1 MYIEAVPNRGSP
13 PAVLLRE
20 SFRENGRVRKRTLA
34 NLSDWPAPLVEGFR
48 TLLKGG
54 VAVAAEGI
62 RIRRALPHGHAAA
75 VLGTIRA
82 IGLDRLLGKPIDKRL
97 VPLAIALIASRLISP
112 ASKLATA
119 RDLAA
124 DTAGSSLG
132 RLLELGAVEES
143 ELYRALDWLG
153 ARQAA
158 IETALARRHLK
169 DGALVLYDVSS
180 SWLEGRC
187 CELARFGYSRDG
199 KKGKLQIVYGL
210 LCAADG
216 CPVAVEVFEGNT
228 ADPMTLSTQIDKLKE
243 RFGLSRV
250 VLVVGLQPT
259 GLTRGD
265 RGMIT
270 SARIRDELKPAGLDW
285 ITALR
290 APQIRALLDTGA
302 FQLSLFDERDLAEI
316 TAPEFPGERLVVCKN
331 PLLAEER
338 ARKREDLLQATEAA
352 LAKLADQ
359 IARGTGP
366 KGTDRIARAIG
377 RIENRYKLA
386 KLFDIT
392 VGEYGFTFARSPV
405 RIAEEA
411 RLDGFYVIRTS
422 VADKTLA
429 AESVVGAYK
438 SLARVERAFRSLKTV
453 DLHLRP
459 IHHWL
464 ASRVRAHVFLC
475 MLACHVEW
483 HMRECLKPM
492 LFDDDDPAGAA
503 RERASIVAPAQSSPA
518 ALRKRSSK
526 LTANGG
532 PVHSFHSLL
541 RDLATCTI
549 NAVTTTLNQA
559 YSFTLVATPTPIQAQ
574 AFTLL
579 SVDPTKL

>member
-13 PAVLLRE
+13 PAILLRQ
-20 SFRENGRVRKRTLA
+20 SLRENGRVRKRTLA
-34 NLSDWPAPLVEGFR
+34 NLSDWPITLVEGFR

-54 VAVAAEGI
+54 VAVAEEGI
-62 RIRRALPHGHAAA
+62 RIRRSLPHGHAAA

-82 IGLDRLLGKPIDKRL
+82 IGLDRLLGRPTDKRL
-97 VPLAIALIASRLISP
+97 APLAIALIASRLVSP

-124 DTAGSSLG
+124 DTACSSLG
-132 RLLELGAVEES
+132 RLLQLGAVDEV

-153 ARQAA
+153 ERQAA
-158 IETALARRHLK
+158 IETVLARRHLK
-169 DGALVLYDVSS
+169 DGALVLYDISS

-216 CPVAVEVFEGNT
+216 CPVAVFEGNT
-228 ADPMTLSTQIDKLKE
+228 ADPTTLATQIDKLKQ

-250 VLVVGLQPT
+250 VLV
-259 GLTRGD
+259 GD

-270 SARIRDELKPAGLDW
+270 SARIRAELAPAGLDW

-290 APQIRALLDTGA
+290 APQIRALVDAGA

-338 ARKREDLLQATEAA
+338 ARKREDLLRATEAA
-352 LAKLADQ
+352 LTKLADQ

-366 KGTDRIARAIG
+366 TGQDKIGRAVG

-392 VGEYGFTFARSPV
+392 VGEGSFTFGRNLAR
-405 RIAEEA
+405 ITDEA

-422 VADKTLA
+422 VEDKALA
-429 AESVVGAYK
+429 ADNVVGAYK

-464 ASRVRAHVFLC
+464 APRVRAHVFLC

-483 HMRECLKPM
+483 HMRERLKAM
-492 LFDDDDPAGAA
+492 LFDDDDLTVAA
-503 RERASIVAPAQSSPA
+503 RERASIVAPAQPSPA
-518 ALRKRSSK
+518 ALRKRASK

-532 PVHSFHSLL
+532 PVHSFQTLL
-541 RDLATCTI
+541 RDLATCTL
-549 NAVTTTLNQA
+549 NEMTTTLNAA

-574 AFTLL
+574 AFSLL
-579 SVDPTKL
+579 ALDPTRL

>member
-1 MYIEAVPNRGSP
+1 MYIESVPNRGSP
-13 PAVLLRE
+13 PAILLRE
-20 SFRENGRVRKRTLA
+20 SFRDNGRVGKRTLA
-34 NLSDWPAPLVEGFR
+34 NLSAWPTALVEGFR

-54 VAVAAEGI
+54 VAVAADGI

-82 IGLDRLLGKPIDKRL
+82 IGLDRLLGRPTDKRL
-97 VPLAIALIASRLISP
+97 APLAIALIASRLVSP

-124 DTAGSSLG
+124 DTACSSLG
-132 RLLELGAVEES
+132 RLLELGAVDET

-153 ARQAA
+153 ARQGA

-228 ADPMTLSTQIDKLKE
+228 ADPMTLSAQIDKLKA

-250 VLVVGLQPT
+250 VLV
-259 GLTRGD
+259 GD

-352 LAKLADQ
+352 LGKLADR
-359 IARGTGP
+359 IACGTGP
-366 KGTDRIARAIG
+366 RGQDKIARAVG

-386 KLFDIT
+386 KLFDIA
-392 VGEYGFTFARSPV
+392 VGEDGFTFARNHA
-405 RIAEEA
+405 RIAAEA

-422 VADKTLA
+422 VVDKTLA
-429 AESVVGAYK
+429 ASDVVGAYK
-438 SLARVERAFRSLKTV
+438 GLARVERAFRSLKTV
-453 DLHLRP
+453 DLHIRP

-464 ASRVRAHVFLC
+464 APRVRAHVFLC

-483 HMRECLKPM
+483 HMRERLKPM
-492 LFDDDDPAGAA
+492 LFDDDDPTAAA
-503 RERASIVAPAQSSPA
+503 RERASIVAPAQPSPA
-518 ALRKRSSK
+518 ALRKRASK
-526 LTANGG
+526 LTADGG
-532 PVHSFHSLL
+532 PVHSFQSLL
-541 RDLATCTI
+541 RDLATCTL
-549 NAVTTTLNQA
+549 NEMTTTLNEA

-574 AFTLL
+574 AFALL
-579 SVDPTKL
+579 AVDPTKL

>member
-20 SFRENGRVRKRTLA
+20 SFRENGRVGKRTLA
-34 NLSDWPAPLVEGFR
+34 NLSDWPTPLVEGFR

-119 RDLAA
+119 RELAA

-250 VLVVGLQPT
+250 VLV
-259 GLTRGD
+259 GD

-316 TAPEFPGERLVVCKN
+316 TSPEFPGERLVVCKN

-366 KGTDRIARAIG
+366 KRQDKIGRAIG

-386 KLFDIT
+386 KLFDIA
-392 VGEYGFTFARSPV
+392 VAEDGFTFGRNQAH
-405 RIAEEA
+405 IAQEA

-422 VADKTLA
+422 VEDKALA

-483 HMRECLKPM
+483 HMRGGLKPM
-492 LFDDDDPAGAA
+492 LFDDDDPTAAA

-518 ALRKRSSK
+518 ALRKRASK
-526 LTANGG
+526 LTAKGG

-541 RDLATCTI
+541 RDLATCTL
-549 NAVTTTLNQA
+549 NEMTTTLNHA

-579 SVDPTKL
+579 DVDPTKL

>member
-13 PAVLLRE
+13 PAILLRQ

-34 NLSDWPAPLVEGFR
+34 NLSDWPTPLVEGFR

-54 VAVAAEGI
+54 VAIAAEGI
-62 RIRRALPHGHAAA
+62 RIRRAMPHGHAAA

-82 IGLDRLLGKPIDKRL
+82 IGLDRLLGKPIDQRL
-97 VPLAIALIASRLISP
+97 VTLAIALIASRLISP

-250 VLVVGLQPT
+250 VLV
-259 GLTRGD
+259 GD

-366 KGTDRIARAIG
+366 RGTDKIARAIG

-392 VGEYGFTFARSPV
+392 VGEDGFTFARSPV
-405 RIAEEA
+405 RVAREA
-411 RLDGFYVIRTS
+411 RLDGFYAIRTN
-422 VADKTLA
+422 VEDKTLA

-492 LFDDDDPAGAA
+492 LFDDDDPAAA

-518 ALRKRSSK
+518 ALRKRASK

-532 PVHSFHSLL
+532 PVHSFQSLL
-541 RDLATCTI
+541 RDLATCTL

-579 SVDPTKL
+579 DVDPTKL

>member
-20 SFRENGRVRKRTLA
+20 SFRENGRVGKRTLA
-34 NLSDWPAPLVEGFR
+34 NLSDWPTPLVEGFR

-119 RDLAA
+119 RELAA

-250 VLVVGLQPT
+250 VLV
-259 GLTRGD
+259 GD

-366 KGTDRIARAIG
+366 KRQDKIGRAIG

-386 KLFDIT
+386 KLFDIA
-392 VGEYGFTFARSPV
+392 VAEDGFTFGRNQAH
-405 RIAEEA
+405 IAQEA

-422 VADKTLA
+422 VEDKALA

-492 LFDDDDPAGAA
+492 LFDDDDPTAAA

-518 ALRKRSSK
+518 ALRKRASK

-541 RDLATCTI
+541 RDLATCTL
-549 NAVTTTLNQA
+549 NEMTTTLNHA

-579 SVDPTKL
+579 DVDPTKL

>member
-1 MYIEAVPNRGSP
+1 MYIESVPNRGSP
-13 PAVLLRE
+13 PAILLRE
-20 SFRENGRVRKRTLA
+20 SFREKGRVRKRTLA
-34 NLSDWPAPLVEGFR
+34 NLSAWPTTLVEGFR

-54 VAVAAEGI
+54 IAVAEEGV

-82 IGLDRLLGKPIDKRL
+82 IGLDRLLGRPTDKRL
-97 VPLAIALIASRLISP
+97 APLAIALIASRLVSP

-119 RDLAA
+119 RDLAT
-124 DTAGSSLG
+124 DTACSSLG
-132 RLLELGAVEES
+132 RLLGLGAVDET

-158 IETALARRHLK
+158 IETALARGHLK

-228 ADPMTLSTQIDKLKE
+228 ADPMTLSAQIDKLKA

-250 VLVVGLQPT
+250 VLV
-259 GLTRGD
+259 GD

-290 APQIRALLDTGA
+290 APQIRALLDIGA
-302 FQLSLFDERDLAEI
+302 FQLSLFDERDLAEV

-338 ARKREDLLQATEAA
+338 ARKREDLLRATEAA
-352 LAKLADQ
+352 FGKLAEQ
-359 IARGTGP
+359 LARGTGR
-366 KGTDRIARAIG
+366 KGQDKIARAVG

-386 KLFDIT
+386 KLFDIA
-392 VGEYGFTFARSPV
+392 VGEDGFTFARNPK
-405 RIAEEA
+405 RIAAEA
-411 RLDGFYVIRTS
+411 RLDGFYVIRTN
-422 VADKTLA
+422 VEDKTLA
-429 AESVVGAYK
+429 ANDVVGAYK
-438 SLARVERAFRSLKTV
+438 GLARVERAFRSLKTV
-453 DLHLRP
+453 DLHIRP

-464 ASRVRAHVFLC
+464 APRVRAHVFLC

-483 HMRECLKPM
+483 HMRERLKPM
-492 LFDDDDPAGAA
+492 LFDDDDPTAA
-503 RERASIVAPAQSSPA
+503 AHERVSIVAPAQPSPA
-518 ALRKRSSK
+518 ALRKRASK
-526 LTANGG
+526 LAADGL
-532 PVHSFHSLL
+532 PVHSFQSLL
-541 RDLATCTI
+541 RDLATCTL
-549 NAVTTTLNQA
+549 NEMTTTLNDA

-579 SVDPTKL
+579 AVDPTKL

>member
-13 PAVLLRE
+13 PAILLRE

-34 NLSDWPAPLVEGFR
+34 NLSAWPTALVEGFR

-54 VAVAAEGI
+54 VAVAADGI

-82 IGLDRLLGKPIDKRL
+82 IGLDHLLGKPADKRL
-97 VPLAIALIASRLISP
+97 APLAIALIASRLISP

-119 RDLAA
+119 RELAA
-124 DTAGSSLG
+124 DTAASSLG
-132 RLLELGAVEES
+132 RVLGRDAIDEV
-143 ELYRALDWLG
+143 ELYCALDWLG

-228 ADPMTLSTQIDKLKE
+228 ADPMTLATQIDKLKE

-250 VLVVGLQPT
+250 VLV
-259 GLTRGD
+259 GD

-290 APQIRALLDTGA
+290 APQIRALLDTSA

-316 TAPEFPGERLVVCKN
+316 TSPEFPGERLVVCKN

-352 LAKLADQ
+352 LTKLADQ
-359 IARGTGP
+359 IARGTGR
-366 KGTDRIARAIG
+366 KGQDKIARAVG

-392 VGEYGFTFARSPV
+392 VAEDGFTFARNPA
-405 RIAEEA
+405 RIAAEA

-422 VADKTLA
+422 VEDKALA
-429 AESVVGAYK
+429 ADNVVSAYK
-438 SLARVERAFRSLKTV
+438 GLARVERAFRSLKTV
-453 DLHLRP
+453 DLHIRP

-464 ASRVRAHVFLC
+464 APRVRAHVFLC

-483 HMRECLKPM
+483 HMRERLKPM
-492 LFDDDDPAGAA
+492 LFDDDDPIAAA
-503 RERASIVAPAQSSPA
+503 RERPSIVAPAQPSPA
-518 ALRKRSSK
+518 ALRKRASK
-526 LTANGG
+526 VTVNGG

-541 RDLATCTI
+541 RDLATCTL
-549 NAVTTTLNQA
+549 NEMTTTLNQA

-574 AFTLL
+574 AFSLL
-579 SVDPTKL
+579 AVDPTRL

>member
-1 MYIEAVPNRGSP
+1 MYIESVPNRGSP
-13 PAVLLRE
+13 PAILLRE
-20 SFRENGRVRKRTLA
+20 SFRDQGRVRKRTLA
-34 NLSDWPAPLVEGFR
+34 NLSAWPSALVEGFR

-54 VAVAAEGI
+54 VAVAVDCI

-75 VLGTIRA
+75 VLGTMRA
-82 IGLDRLLGKPIDKRL
+82 IGLDRLLGRPTDKRL
-97 VPLAIALIASRLISP
+97 RSVAIALIASRLVSP

-124 DTAGSSLG
+124 DTACSSLG
-132 RLLELGAVEES
+132 RLLGLGAVDET

-153 ARQAA
+153 ARQGA

-187 CELARFGYSRDG
+187 CEVARFGYSRDG

-228 ADPMTLSTQIDKLKE
+228 ADPMTLSAQIDKLKE

-250 VLVVGLQPT
+250 VLV
-259 GLTRGD
+259 GD

-302 FQLSLFDERDLAEI
+302 FQLSLFDQRDLAEI

-331 PLLAEER
+331 PLLADER

-352 LAKLADQ
+352 FSKLADR
-359 IARGTGP
+359 IVCGSGPRGQD
-366 KGTDRIARAIG
+366 KIARAVG

-386 KLFDIT
+386 KLFDIA
-392 VGEYGFTFARSPV
+392 VAADGFTFARNPD
-405 RIAEEA
+405 RIAAEA
-411 RLDGFYVIRTS
+411 RLDGFYVIRTN
-422 VADKTLA
+422 VEDKTLA
-429 AESVVGAYK
+429 ANDVVGAYK
-438 SLARVERAFRSLKTV
+438 GLARVERAFRSLKTV
-453 DLHLRP
+453 DLHIRP
-459 IHHWL
+459 IYHWL
-464 ASRVRAHVFLC
+464 APRVRAHVFLC

-483 HMRECLKPM
+483 HMRERLKPM
-492 LFDDDDPAGAA
+492 LFDDDDPAAAA
-503 RERASIVAPAQSSPA
+503 RERVSIVAPAQPSPA
-518 ALRKRSSK
+518 ALRKRASK
-526 LTANGG
+526 LAADGL
-532 PVHSFHSLL
+532 PVHSFQSLL
-541 RDLATCTI
+541 RDLATCTL
-549 NAVTTTLNQA
+549 NEMTTTLNEA
-559 YSFTLVATPTPIQAQ
+559 YSFTLVATPTPLQAQ
-574 AFTLL
+574 AFALL
-579 SVDPTKL
+579 AVDPTQL

>member
-1 MYIEAVPNRGSP
+1 MYIESVPNRSSP
-13 PAVLLRE
+13 PAILLRE

-34 NLSDWPAPLVEGFR
+34 NLSDWPTTLVEGFR

-54 VAVAAEGI
+54 VAVAEEGI
-62 RIRRALPHGHAAA
+62 AIRRALPHGHAAA

-82 IGLDRLLGKPIDKRL
+82 IGLDRLLGKPTDKRL
-97 VPLAIALIASRLISP
+97 APLTIALIASRLVSP

-124 DTAGSSLG
+124 DTACSSLG
-132 RLLELGAVEES
+132 RLLQLGAVDEV

-158 IETALARRHLK
+158 IEGALARRHLK

-228 ADPMTLSTQIDKLKE
+228 ADPMTLSAQIDKLKE

-250 VLVVGLQPT
+250 VLV
-259 GLTRGD
+259 GD

-270 SARIRDELKPAGLDW
+270 NARIRDELKPAGLDW

-290 APQIRALLDTGA
+290 APQIRALLDAGA

-316 TAPEFPGERLVVCKN
+316 TAPDFPGERLVVCRN

-338 ARKREDLLQATEAA
+338 TRKREDLLQATEAA
-352 LAKLADQ
+352 LTKLADQ

-366 KGTDRIARAIG
+366 TGQDKIARAVG

-386 KLFDIT
+386 KLFDIA
-392 VGEYGFTFARSPV
+392 VAEDGFTFGRNHA
-405 RIAEEA
+405 RIADEA

-422 VADKTLA
+422 VEDKALA
-429 AESVVGAYK
+429 AENVVGAYK

-464 ASRVRAHVFLC
+464 APRVRAHVFLC

-483 HMRECLKPM
+483 HMRERLKPI
-492 LFDDDDPAGAA
+492 LFDDDDPAAAA
-503 RERASIVAPAQSSPA
+503 RERTSIVAPAQPSPA
-518 ALRKRSSK
+518 ALRKRASK

-532 PVHSFHSLL
+532 PVHSFQSLL
-541 RDLATCTI
+541 RDLATCTL
-549 NAVTTTLNQA
+549 NEMTTTLNAA

-574 AFTLL
+574 AFRLL
-579 SVDPTKL
+579 DVDPTKL

>member
-13 PAVLLRE
+13 PAILLRQ
-20 SFRENGRVRKRTLA
+20 SLRENGRVRKRTLA
-34 NLSDWPAPLVEGFR
+34 NLSDWPTPLVEGFR

-54 VAVAAEGI
+54 VAVAQEGI

-82 IGLDRLLGKPIDKRL
+82 IGLDRLLGRPTDKRL
-97 VPLAIALIASRLISP
+97 APLAIALIASRLVSP

-132 RLLELGAVEES
+132 RLLQLGAVDEV

-210 LCAADG
+210 LCAADS

-228 ADPMTLSTQIDKLKE
+228 ADPTTLATQIDKLKQ

-250 VLVVGLQPT
+250 VLV
-259 GLTRGD
+259 GD

-270 SARIRDELKPAGLDW
+270 SARIRAELAPAGLDW

-290 APQIRALLDTGA
+290 APQIRALVDSGA

-338 ARKREDLLQATEAA
+338 ARKREDLLRATEAA
-352 LAKLADQ
+352 LTKLADQ
-359 IARGTGP
+359 IARGAGPTGQD
-366 KGTDRIARAIG
+366 KIGRAVG

-392 VGEYGFTFARSPV
+392 VGEDRFTFGRNPAR
-405 RIAEEA
+405 ITEEA

-422 VADKTLA
+422 VEDKALA
-429 AESVVGAYK
+429 ADNVVGAYK

-464 ASRVRAHVFLC
+464 APRVRAHVFLC

-483 HMRECLKPM
+483 HMRERLKPM
-492 LFDDDDPAGAA
+492 LFDDDDRTAA
-503 RERASIVAPAQSSPA
+503 ACERASIVAPAQPSPA
-518 ALRKRSSK
+518 ALRKRASK

-532 PVHSFHSLL
+532 PVHSFHTLL
-541 RDLATCTI
+541 RDLATCTL
-549 NAVTTTLNQA
+549 NQMTTTLNAA

-574 AFTLL
+574 AFSLL
-579 SVDPTKL
+579 AVDPTRL

>member
-1 MYIEAVPNRGSP
+1 MYIEAVPNRSSP
-13 PAVLLRE
+13 PAILLRE

-34 NLSDWPAPLVEGFR
+34 NLSDWPSTLVEGFR

-54 VAVAAEGI
+54 VAVAEEGI
-62 RIRRALPHGHAAA
+62 AIRRALPHGHAAA

-82 IGLDRLLGKPIDKRL
+82 IGLDRLLGKPTDKRL
-97 VPLAIALIASRLISP
+97 APLTIALIASRLVSP

-124 DTAGSSLG
+124 DTACSSLG
-132 RLLELGAVEES
+132 RLLQLGAVDEV

-158 IETALARRHLK
+158 IEGALARRHLK

-187 CELARFGYSRDG
+187 CELARFGYSRDS

-228 ADPMTLSTQIDKLKE
+228 ADPMTLSAQIDKLKE

-250 VLVVGLQPT
+250 VLV
-259 GLTRGD
+259 GD

-270 SARIRDELKPAGLDW
+270 SARIRDELRPAGLDW

-290 APQIRALLDTGA
+290 APQIRALVDAGA

-316 TAPEFPGERLVVCKN
+316 TAPDFPGERLVVCRN

-338 ARKREDLLQATEAA
+338 TRKREDLLHATEAA

-366 KGTDRIARAIG
+366 TGQDKIARGVG

-386 KLFDIT
+386 KLFDIP
-392 VGEYGFTFARSPV
+392 VAEDGFTFGRNHA
-405 RIAEEA
+405 RIADEA

-422 VADKTLA
+422 VEDKALA
-429 AESVVGAYK
+429 AENVVGAYK

-464 ASRVRAHVFLC
+464 APRVRAHVFLC

-483 HMRECLKPM
+483 HMRERLKPI
-492 LFDDDDPAGAA
+492 LFDDDDPAAAA
-503 RERASIVAPAQSSPA
+503 RERTSIVAPAQPSPA
-518 ALRKRSSK
+518 ALRKRASK

-541 RDLATCTI
+541 RELATCTL
-549 NAVTTTLNQA
+549 NEMTTTLNAA

-574 AFTLL
+574 AFRLL
-579 SVDPTKL
+579 DVDPTKL

>member
-1 MYIEAVPNRGSP
+1 MYIESVPNRGSP
-13 PAVLLRE
+13 PAILLRE
-20 SFRENGRVRKRTLA
+20 SFRDQGRVRKRTLA
-34 NLSDWPAPLVEGFR
+34 NLSAWPSALVEGFR

-54 VAVAAEGI
+54 VAVAADGI

-75 VLGTIRA
+75 VLGTMRA
-82 IGLDRLLGKPIDKRL
+82 IGLDRLLGRPTDKRL
-97 VPLAIALIASRLISP
+97 RSVAIALIASRLVSP

-124 DTAGSSLG
+124 DTACSSLG
-132 RLLELGAVEES
+132 RLLGLGAVDET

-228 ADPMTLSTQIDKLKE
+228 ADPMTLSAQIDKLKE

-250 VLVVGLQPT
+250 VLV
-259 GLTRGD
+259 GD

-302 FQLSLFDERDLAEI
+302 FQLSLFDQRDLAEI

-331 PLLAEER
+331 PLLADER

-352 LAKLADQ
+352 FSKLADR
-359 IARGTGP
+359 IVCGSGPRGQD
-366 KGTDRIARAIG
+366 KIARAVG

-386 KLFDIT
+386 KLFDIA
-392 VGEYGFTFARSPV
+392 VAADGFTFARNPD
-405 RIAEEA
+405 RIAAEA
-411 RLDGFYVIRTS
+411 RLDGFYVIRTN
-422 VADKTLA
+422 VEDKTLA
-429 AESVVGAYK
+429 ANDVVGAYK
-438 SLARVERAFRSLKTV
+438 GLARVERAFRSLKTV
-453 DLHLRP
+453 DLHIRP

-464 ASRVRAHVFLC
+464 APRVRAHVFLC

-483 HMRECLKPM
+483 LMRERLKPM
-492 LFDDDDPAGAA
+492 LFDDDDPAAA
-503 RERASIVAPAQSSPA
+503 RERVSIVAPAQPSPA
-518 ALRKRSSK
+518 ALRKRASK
-526 LTANGG
+526 LAADGL
-532 PVHSFHSLL
+532 PVHSFQSLL
-541 RDLATCTI
+541 RDLATCTL
-549 NAVTTTLNQA
+549 NEMTTTLNEA
-559 YSFTLVATPTPIQAQ
+559 YSFTLVATPTPLQAQ
-574 AFTLL
+574 AFALL
-579 SVDPTKL
+579 AVDPTQL

>member
-1 MYIEAVPNRGSP
+1 MYIESVPNRGSP
-13 PAVLLRE
+13 PAILLRE
-20 SFRENGRVRKRTLA
+20 SFRDNGRVGKRTLA
-34 NLSDWPAPLVEGFR
+34 NLSAWPTALVEGFR

-54 VAVAAEGI
+54 VAVAADGI

-75 VLGTIRA
+75 VLGVIRA
-82 IGLDRLLGKPIDKRL
+82 IGLDRHLGKPSDKRL
-97 VPLAIALIASRLISP
+97 APLAIALIASRMISP

-124 DTAGSSLG
+124 DTASSSLG
-132 RLLELGAVEES
+132 RLLGLDAVDEV

-153 ARQAA
+153 ARQGA

-228 ADPMTLSTQIDKLKE
+228 ADPMTLSAQTDKLKA

-250 VLVVGLQPT
+250 VLV
-259 GLTRGD
+259 GD

-352 LAKLADQ
+352 FGKLADR
-359 IARGTGP
+359 IACGTGP
-366 KGTDRIARAIG
+366 RGQDKIARAVG

-386 KLFDIT
+386 KLFDIA
-392 VGEYGFTFARSPV
+392 VGEDGFTFARNHA
-405 RIAEEA
+405 RIAAEA

-422 VADKTLA
+422 VVDKTLA
-429 AESVVGAYK
+429 ASDVVGAYK
-438 SLARVERAFRSLKTV
+438 GLARVERAFRSLKTV
-453 DLHLRP
+453 DLHIRP

-464 ASRVRAHVFLC
+464 APRVRAHVFLC

-483 HMRECLKPM
+483 HMRERLKPM
-492 LFDDDDPAGAA
+492 LFDDDDPTAAA
-503 RERASIVAPAQSSPA
+503 RERASIVAPAQPSPA
-518 ALRKRSSK
+518 ALRKRASK
-526 LTANGG
+526 LDADGL
-532 PVHSFHSLL
+532 PVHSFQSLL
-541 RDLATCTI
+541 RDLATCTL
-549 NAVTTTLNQA
+549 NEMTTILNEA

-574 AFTLL
+574 AFALL
-579 SVDPTKL
+579 AVDPTKL

>member
-13 PAVLLRE
+13 PAILLRQ
-20 SFRENGRVRKRTLA
+20 SLRENGRVRKRTLA
-34 NLSDWPAPLVEGFR
+34 NLSDWPTPLVEGFR

-54 VAVAAEGI
+54 VAVAEEGI
-62 RIRRALPHGHAAA
+62 RIRRSLPHGHAAA

-82 IGLDRLLGKPIDKRL
+82 MGLDRLLGRPTDKRL
-97 VPLAIALIASRLISP
+97 APLAVALIASRLVSP

-124 DTAGSSLG
+124 DTACSSLG
-132 RLLELGAVEES
+132 RLLQLGAVGEV

-153 ARQAA
+153 ERQAA

-199 KKGKLQIVYGL
+199 KKGKRQIVYGL

-216 CPVAVEVFEGNT
+216 CPVAVEVFEGST
-228 ADPMTLSTQIDKLKE
+228 ADPTTLATQIDKLKQ

-250 VLVVGLQPT
+250 VLV
-259 GLTRGD
+259 GD

-270 SARIRDELKPAGLDW
+270 SARIRAELAPAGLDW

-290 APQIRALLDTGA
+290 APQIRALVDAGA
-302 FQLSLFDERDLAEI
+302 IQLSLFDERDLAEI

-338 ARKREDLLQATEAA
+338 ARKREDLLRATEAA
-352 LAKLADQ
+352 LTKLADQ

-366 KGTDRIARAIG
+366 TGQDKIGRAVG

-392 VGEYGFTFARSPV
+392 LGEDGFIFGRNPAR
-405 RIAEEA
+405 ITEEA

-422 VADKTLA
+422 LEDKALA
-429 AESVVGAYK
+429 ADNVVGAYK

-464 ASRVRAHVFLC
+464 APRVRAHVFLC

-483 HMRECLKPM
+483 HMRERLKPM
-492 LFDDDDPAGAA
+492 LFDDDDLTAAA
-503 RERASIVAPAQSSPA
+503 RERASIVAPAQPSPA
-518 ALRKRSSK
+518 ALRKRASK

-532 PVHSFHSLL
+532 PVHSFQTLL
-541 RDLATCTI
+541 RDLATCTL
-549 NAVTTTLNQA
+549 NKMTTTLNTA

-574 AFTLL
+574 AFSLL
-579 SVDPTKL
+579 AVDPTRL

>member
-1 MYIEAVPNRGSP
+1 MYIESVPNRGSP
-13 PAVLLRE
+13 PAILLRE
-20 SFRENGRVRKRTLA
+20 SFRDNGRVGKRTLA
-34 NLSDWPAPLVEGFR
+34 NLSAWPTALVEGFR

-54 VAVAAEGI
+54 VAVAADGI

-75 VLGTIRA
+75 VLGVIRA
-82 IGLDRLLGKPIDKRL
+82 IGLDRHLGKPSDKRL
-97 VPLAIALIASRLISP
+97 APLAIALIASRMISP

-124 DTAGSSLG
+124 DTASSSLG
-132 RLLELGAVEES
+132 RLLGLDAVDEV

-153 ARQAA
+153 ARQGA

-228 ADPMTLSTQIDKLKE
+228 ADPMTLSAQIDKLKA

-250 VLVVGLQPT
+250 VLV
-259 GLTRGD
+259 GD

-290 APQIRALLDTGA
+290 APQIRSLLDTGA

-352 LAKLADQ
+352 LGKLADR
-359 IARGTGP
+359 IACGTGP
-366 KGTDRIARAIG
+366 RGQDKIARAVG

-386 KLFDIT
+386 KLFDIA
-392 VGEYGFTFARSPV
+392 VGEDGFTFARNHA
-405 RIAEEA
+405 RIAAEA

-422 VADKTLA
+422 VVDKTLA
-429 AESVVGAYK
+429 ASDVVGAYK
-438 SLARVERAFRSLKTV
+438 GLARVERAFRSLKTV
-453 DLHLRP
+453 DLHIRP

-464 ASRVRAHVFLC
+464 APRVRAHVFLC

-483 HMRECLKPM
+483 HMRERLKPM
-492 LFDDDDPAGAA
+492 LFDDDDPTAAA
-503 RERASIVAPAQSSPA
+503 RERASIVAPAQPSPA
-518 ALRKRSSK
+518 ALRKRASK
-526 LTANGG
+526 LDADGL
-532 PVHSFHSLL
+532 PVHSFQSLL
-541 RDLATCTI
+541 RDLATCTL
-549 NAVTTTLNQA
+549 NEMTTILNEA

-574 AFTLL
+574 AFALL
-579 SVDPTKL
+579 AVDPTKL

>member
-13 PAVLLRE
+13 PAILLRE
-20 SFRENGRVRKRTLA
+20 SFREMGRVRKRTLA
-34 NLSDWPAPLVEGFR
+34 NLSDWPTPLVEGFR

-54 VAVAAEGI
+54 VAVATDGI

-75 VLGTIRA
+75 VLGTIRT
-82 IGLDRLLGKPIDKRL
+82 IGLDRLLGRPTDKRL
-97 VPLAIALIASRLISP
+97 APLAIALIASRLIAP

-119 RDLAA
+119 RELAA

-132 RLLELGAVEES
+132 RLLELGTVDQV

-153 ARQAA
+153 ARQGA

-187 CELARFGYSRDG
+187 CELAHFGYSRDG

-228 ADPMTLSTQIDKLKE
+228 ADPMTLATQIDKLKE
-243 RFGLSRV
+243 RFRLARV
-250 VLVVGLQPT
+250 VLV
-259 GLTRGD
+259 GD

-270 SARIRDELKPAGLDW
+270 SARIRDELRPAGLDW

-359 IARGTGP
+359 IARGTGR
-366 KGTDRIARAIG
+366 KGQDKIARAIG

-386 KLFDIT
+386 KLFDIA
-392 VGEYGFTFARSPV
+392 VAGDGFTSARNPA
-405 RIAEEA
+405 RIAAEA

-422 VADKTLA
+422 VDNKALA
-429 AESVVGAYK
+429 ADQVVGAYK
-438 SLARVERAFRSLKTV
+438 GLARVERAFRSLKTV
-453 DLHLRP
+453 DLHIRP

-464 ASRVRAHVFLC
+464 APRVRAHVFLC
-475 MLACHVEW
+475 VLACHVEW
-483 HMRECLKPM
+483 HMRERLKPM

-503 RERASIVAPAQSSPA
+503 RERASIVAPAQPSPA
-518 ALRKRSSK
+518 ALRKRASK

-541 RDLATCTI
+541 RDLATCTL
-549 NAVTTTLNQA
+549 NEMTTTLNQA

-579 SVDPTKL
+579 DVDPTRL

>member
-1 MYIEAVPNRGSP
+1 MYIESVPNRSSP
-13 PAVLLRE
+13 PAILLRE
-20 SFRENGRVRKRTLA
+20 SFRDNGRVRKRTLA
-34 NLSDWPAPLVEGFR
+34 NLSDWPTTLVEGLR
-48 TLLKGG
+48 TLLRGG
-54 VAVAAEGI
+54 VAVTEEGI

-75 VLGTIRA
+75 VLATIRA
-82 IGLDRLLGKPIDKRL
+82 IGLDRLLGKPTDKRL
-97 VPLAIALIASRLISP
+97 APLAIALIASRLVSP

-124 DTAGSSLG
+124 DTASSSLG
-132 RLLELGAVEES
+132 RLLRLGAVDEV
-143 ELYRALDWLG
+143 ELYRALDWLS
-153 ARQAA
+153 ARQGA

-228 ADPMTLSTQIDKLKE
+228 ADPMTLSAQIDKLKE

-250 VLVVGLQPT
+250 VLV
-259 GLTRGD
+259 GD

-270 SARIRDELKPAGLDW
+270 NARIRDELRPAGLDW

-290 APQIRALLDTGA
+290 APQIRALLDAGA

-316 TAPEFPGERLVVCKN
+316 TAPDLPGERLVVCRN

-338 ARKREDLLQATEAA
+338 TRKREDLLHATEVA
-352 LAKLADQ
+352 LTKLADQ

-366 KGTDRIARAIG
+366 TGQDKIARAVG

-392 VGEYGFTFARSPV
+392 VAEDGFTFGRNHA
-405 RIAEEA
+405 RIADEA

-422 VADKTLA
+422 VEDKALA
-429 AESVVGAYK
+429 AENVVGAYK

-464 ASRVRAHVFLC
+464 APRVRAHVFLC

-483 HMRECLKPM
+483 HMRERLKPI
-492 LFDDDDPAGAA
+492 LFDDDDPAAAA
-503 RERASIVAPAQSSPA
+503 RERTSIVAPAQTSPA
-518 ALRKRSSK
+518 ALRKRASK

-532 PVHSFHSLL
+532 PVHSFQSLL
-541 RDLATCTI
+541 RDLATCTLNEI
-549 NAVTTTLNQA
+549 STTLNAA

-574 AFTLL
+574 AFRLL
-579 SVDPTKL
+579 DVDPTKL

>member
-13 PAVLLRE
+13 PAILLRQ
-20 SFRENGRVRKRTLA
+20 SRRENGRVRKRTLA
-34 NLSDWPAPLVEGFR
+34 NLSDWPSPLVEGFR

-54 VAVAAEGI
+54 VAVAEEGI
-62 RIRRALPHGHAAA
+62 RIRRSLPHGHAAA

-82 IGLDRLLGKPIDKRL
+82 IGLDRLLGRPTDKRL
-97 VPLAIALIASRLISP
+97 APLAIALIASRLVSP

-132 RLLELGAVEES
+132 RLLQLGAVGEV

-153 ARQAA
+153 ERQAA

-187 CELARFGYSRDG
+187 CELARLGYSRDG
-199 KKGKLQIVYGL
+199 KKGKRQIVYGL
-210 LCAADG
+210 LCAAEG
-216 CPVAVEVFEGNT
+216 CPVAIEVFEGNT
-228 ADPMTLSTQIDKLKE
+228 ADPTTLATQVDKLKE

-250 VLVVGLQPT
+250 VLV
-259 GLTRGD
+259 GD
-265 RGMIT
+265 RGRIT
-270 SARIRDELKPAGLDW
+270 SARIRGELAPAGLDW

-290 APQIRALLDTGA
+290 APQIRALVDSGG

-338 ARKREDLLQATEAA
+338 ARKREDLLRATEAA
-352 LAKLADQ
+352 LTKLADQ

-366 KGTDRIARAIG
+366 TGQDKIGRAVG

-392 VGEYGFTFARSPV
+392 VGEDGFTFGRNPAR
-405 RIAEEA
+405 IIEEA

-422 VADKTLA
+422 LEGKALA
-429 AESVVGAYK
+429 ADNVVGAYK

-464 ASRVRAHVFLC
+464 APRVRAHVFLC

-483 HMRECLKPM
+483 HMRERLKPM
-492 LFDDDDPAGAA
+492 LFDDDDLTAAA
-503 RERASIVAPAQSSPA
+503 RERASIVAPAQPSPA
-518 ALRKRSSK
+518 ALRKRASK
-526 LTANGG
+526 LTAKGG
-532 PVHSFHSLL
+532 PVHSFQTLL
-541 RDLATCTI
+541 RDLATCTL
-549 NAVTTTLNQA
+549 NEMTTTLNAA

-574 AFTLL
+574 AFSLL
-579 SVDPTKL
+579 AVHPTRL

>member
-20 SFRENGRVRKRTLA
+20 SFRENGRVGKRTLA
-34 NLSDWPAPLVEGFR
+34 NLSDWPTPLVEGFR

-119 RDLAA
+119 RELAA

-250 VLVVGLQPT
+250 VLV
-259 GLTRGD
+259 GD

-366 KGTDRIARAIG
+366 KRQDKIGRAIG
-377 RIENRYKLA
+377 RIENRDKLA
-386 KLFDIT
+386 KLFDIA
-392 VGEYGFTFARSPV
+392 VAEDGFTFGRNQAH
-405 RIAEEA
+405 IAQEA

-422 VADKTLA
+422 VEDKALA

-492 LFDDDDPAGAA
+492 LFDDDDPTAAA

-518 ALRKRSSK
+518 ALRKRASK

-541 RDLATCTI
+541 RDLATCTL
-549 NAVTTTLNQA
+549 NEMTTTLNHA

-579 SVDPTKL
+579 DVDPTKL